1 MISKEKLMKI
11 LIEGRR
17 ESYVKKSPVYNPYT
31 KSVLFDWE
39 FELET
44 DDLIFTDSYRGFNPY
59 SGVEYVYEKGSEV
72 PAWSCDYVGYVNQDC
87 GVSSGEI
94 YSFLKEAR
102 GNHLDTCGGDLF
114 SNHSY
119 EYGDFKYETV
129 FQGDVH
135 SLLQVENI
143 FYKNLLAAQQ
153 ISAGRSK

>member
-1 MISKEKLMKI
+1 M
-11 LIEGRR
+11 
-17 ESYVKKSPVYNPYT
+17 YT
-31 KSVLFDWE
+31 KRAAR
-39 FELET
+39 T
-44 DDLIFTDSYRGFNPY
+44 
-59 SGVEYVYEKGSEV
+59 
-72 PAWSCDYVGYVNQDC
+72 AWSCDYVGYVNQDC

-94 YSFLKEAR
+94 YNFLKEAR

-135 SLLQVENI
+135 SLLQVENN
-143 FYKNLLAAQQ
+143 FYNNQLAAQQ